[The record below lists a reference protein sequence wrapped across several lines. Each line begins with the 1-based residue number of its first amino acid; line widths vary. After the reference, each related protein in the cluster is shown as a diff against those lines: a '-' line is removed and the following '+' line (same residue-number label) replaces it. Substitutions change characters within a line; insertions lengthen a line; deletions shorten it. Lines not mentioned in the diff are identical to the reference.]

1 MITWR
6 LISAAVVGLGQSQRQ
21 ECADAKMLKTP
32 LSHQFRIASC
42 FHRVLAIEFLAI
54 ELPAKIEMKMQK
66 LLQLKLNR

>member
-6 LISAAVVGLGQSQRQ
+6 LISATVLGQSQRQ

-42 FHRVLAIEFLAI
+42 FHQVLAI
-54 ELPAKIEMKMQK
+54 ELPVRIEMKMQK